1 MRKVFLP
8 RHFLASGLLLLVLA
22 SLYVFLEAKRL
33 QQELLRQT
41 EEKGTAL
48 AKAMETSVKNAIVG
62 NALLE
67 DLIRQRLVDNARLI
81 DQLLLS
87 RHVDEALLKEI
98 SAMNRL
104 QKIDLLD
111 PQGQPWNL
119 AALPTVIA
127 RTKEREETF
136 PPQRP
141 AISYAWGKRW
151 RLPTEK
157 AERSEERRVGKEC
170 RSRWSPYH

>member
-1 MRKVFLP
+1 M
-8 RHFLASGLLLLVLA
+8 LLLIFA
-22 SLYVFLEAKRL
+22 SLYVSFEAHRL

-41 EEKGTAL
+41 EDKGTAL
-48 AKAMETSVKNAIVG
+48 AKAMEASVKNAIVG

-81 DQLLLS
+81 DELLLN

-111 PQGQPWNL
+111 EQGQPWKL

-127 RTKEREETF
+127 REKAREGT
-136 PPQRP
+136 
-141 AISYAWGKRW
+141 
-151 RLPTEK
+151 LPTAPENDK
-157 AERSEERRVGKEC
+157 LRVGKALAAA
-170 RSRWSPYH
+170 HGKN

>member
-1 MRKVFLP
+1 MRRVFLP
-8 RHFLASGLLLLVLA
+8 RHFLASGLLLLILA
-22 SLYVFLEAKRL
+22 SLYVFIEAQRL

-41 EEKGTAL
+41 EDKGTAL

-87 RHVDEALLKEI
+87 RHVDQTLLKEI

-111 PQGQPWNL
+111 EQGRPWKL

-127 RTKEREETF
+127 RKTTREETF
-136 PPQRP
+136 QPHRQT
-141 AISYAWGKRW
+141 ISYAWGKA
-151 RLPTEK
+151 LAT
-157 AERSEERRVGKEC
+157 ANGK
-170 RSRWSPYH
+170 S

>member
-1 MRKVFLP
+1 M
-8 RHFLASGLLLLVLA
+8 A
-22 SLYVFLEAKRL
+22 SLYVFFEAQRL

-41 EEKGTAL
+41 EDKGTAL

-67 DLIRQRLVDNARLI
+67 DLIRQRLVDNAGLI
-81 DQLLLS
+81 DELLLS
-87 RHVDEALLKEI
+87 RHVDQALLQEI

-111 PQGQPWNL
+111 EQGRPWKL

-127 RTKEREETF
+127 RKKREKKPFCRT
-136 PPQRP
+136 
-141 AISYAWGKRW
+141 G
-151 RLPTEK
+151 
-157 AERSEERRVGKEC
+157 RR
-170 RSRWSPYH
+170 

>member
-1 MRKVFLP
+1 MRKDFLP
-8 RHFLASGLLLLVLA
+8 RHFLASGFLLLVLA
-22 SLYVFLEAKRL
+22 SLYVFFEAQRL

-41 EEKGTAL
+41 EDKGTAL
-48 AKAMETSVKNAIVG
+48 AKAMETSGKNAIIG

-87 RHVDEALLKEI
+87 RDVDQALLKEL

-111 PQGQPWNL
+111 EQGQAWEL
-119 AALPTVIA
+119 AALPAMIA
-127 RTKEREETF
+127 RQKDNEELL
-136 PPQRP
+136 QRRLQTM
-141 AISYAWGKRW
+141 SYMWGKRW
-151 RLPTEK
+151 RLP
-157 AERSEERRVGKEC
+157 R
-170 RSRWSPYH
+170 

>member
-22 SLYVFLEAKRL
+22 SLYVIFEAQRL

-48 AKAMETSVKNAIVG
+48 AAAMETSVKNAIVG

-67 DLIRQRLVDNARLI
+67 DLVRQRLVDNAQLI
-81 DQLLLS
+81 DKLLFS
-87 RHVDEALLKEI
+87 RHIDQALLNEI

-111 PQGQPWNL
+111 DQGRPWNL
-119 AALPTVIA
+119 AALPIAIA
-127 RTKEREETF
+127 RKKASKETAAGARRND
-136 PPQRP
+136 QLRLGQKV
-141 AISYAWGKRW
+141 AAAHGK
-151 RLPTEK
+151 
-157 AERSEERRVGKEC
+157 SRRKG
-170 RSRWSPYH
+170 RRTAARHQG

>member
-1 MRKVFLP
+1 MLSSMKRVFLP
-8 RHFLASGLLLLVLA
+8 RHFLASGLLLLILA
-22 SLYVFLEAKRL
+22 SLYVFFEAQRL

-41 EEKGTAL
+41 EDKGTAL

-67 DLIRQRLVDNARLI
+67 DLIRQRLVDNAQLI

-87 RHVDEALLKEI
+87 RHVDQAMLKEI

-111 PQGQPWNL
+111 EQGRPWKL

-127 RTKEREETF
+127 RKKSARRNLSAA
-136 PPQRP
+136 PPDD
-141 AISYAWGKRW
+141 K
-151 RLPTEK
+151 L
-157 AERSEERRVGKEC
+157 RVGKALAAAHGK
-170 RSRWSPYH
+170 SRGKDGRTAARHQG